1 MSCIQIWCGKSIY
14 TFRSTF
20 CVSMHFEVACNF
32 FSQCK
37 VALRP
42 KICVHVYLH
51 TSLYFTRPTS
61 PYGNPTV
68 LVNPQTGVTYC
79 CRGGKEHHYDR
90 LKLRKKGGGGSGAHH
105 HHHHHH
111 HHHQGHPSSTHTFSS
126 ATAPAK
132 THKVYTIFLRTH

>member
-1 MSCIQIWCGKSIY
+1 MVKVYIHFDRHFVCPCILKLRATFSHNAKLHCGLKYVYMSTYIP
-14 TFRSTF
+14 
-20 CVSMHFEVACNF
+20 
-32 FSQCK
+32 
-37 VALRP
+37 L
-42 KICVHVYLH
+42 
-51 TSLYFTRPTS
+51 SLFHSPTS

-68 LVNPQTGVTYC
+68 HVNPQTGVTYC

-90 LKLRKKGGGGSGAHH
+90 LKLRKKGGGGGSGAH

-132 THKVYTIFLRTH
+132 THKVYTIFIFYLHPH